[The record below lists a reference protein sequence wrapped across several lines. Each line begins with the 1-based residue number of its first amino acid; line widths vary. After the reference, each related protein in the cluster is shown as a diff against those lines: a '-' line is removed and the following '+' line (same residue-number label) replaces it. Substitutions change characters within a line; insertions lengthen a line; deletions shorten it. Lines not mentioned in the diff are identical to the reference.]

1 MTPVS
6 HGKPCAGNPHARF
19 EEGAS
24 ASETPRRNALLHT
37 NMKKFFAALSER
49 AYKEN
54 DLSDVTYAMCESDI
68 CFKQFFLNFFFN
80 KDNLDA
86 SSTSIEREHST
97 DWGRPDFWIRG
108 KDGTLYI
115 VEVKIWDGSH
125 HFEQYYDILAGNNA
139 LKDSSDKNVC
149 RNNTKIWKHLGYIAN
164 YDSIKTI
171 KVFNDRS
178 ANEICGKVATWK
190 EFITELEDWE
200 SRNETKDPMIAAYV
214 LYVRNVCPFDD
225 FILQDWLKN
234 QRIADL
240 KSAFQEI
247 QGVSNSISKAIEEF
261 QENGNGKKI
270 GFKSYTRSSRKF
282 IPQYR
287 MGSFFEFD
295 MPNNLPSG
303 QGQRVWGWLGVY
315 YRNEGGVICIEFEDR
330 EGWGK
335 PVCDKFRPSVKDG
348 GLRFYLKKE
357 YLKHDNIQN
366 FLTNVVHA
374 IIEGSV
380 GVDCPAGEDG
390 AKKFESLLAMK
401 AFPIMLEQKLFGAS
415 TAIRI
420 GDDSYKFSLA
430 SGSDAEVPESHCG
443 RYFELTK
450 DAKNTAERQSL
461 SEQEIPMQKNS
472 VRGWVGVMYSSHHTG
487 KGGKYM
493 DDPQFVIE
501 IEKSFAYAQLKGV
514 SGLEWYDD
522 SWGWKCYDI
531 DDGPL
536 DCVAS
541 KVEEA
546 LQKLSQTGS

>member
-1 MTPVS
+1 MTD
-6 HGKPCAGNPHARF
+6 
-19 EEGAS
+19 
-24 ASETPRRNALLHT
+24 
-37 NMKKFFAALSER
+37 MKKFFTALSER

-68 CFKQFFLNFFFN
+68 SFKQFFLDFFFD
-80 KDNLDA
+80 KGKLDA

-125 HFEQYYDILAGNNA
+125 HFEKYYDILAGNNA

-149 RNNTKIWKHLGYIAN
+149 RNNTKIWERLGYIAN

-171 KVFNDRS
+171 KVFDDCS
-178 ANEICGKVATWK
+178 AEEICGKVATWK
-190 EFITELEDWE
+190 EFITALEDWE
-200 SRNETKDPMIAAYV
+200 DLNEPKNPIIAAYV
-214 LYVRNVCPFDD
+214 QYVRNVCPFDD
-225 FILQDWLKN
+225 FNLQDWLKEA
-234 QRIADL
+234 QEISTL
-240 KSAFQEI
+240 KRAFKEI
-247 QGVSNSISKAIEEF
+247 QGVSNSISKAIADF
-261 QENGNGKKI
+261 QKDDIGKKI
-270 GFKSYTRSSRKF
+270 DFKIYTRSSRKF

-287 MGSFFEFD
+287 MGSFFEFNV
-295 MPNNLPSG
+295 PNNLPGG
-303 QGQRVWGWLGVY
+303 QGHRVWGWLGVY
-315 YRNEGGVICIEFEDR
+315 YRNEGGVVCIEFEDR

-357 YLKHDNIQN
+357 SLEYCNIQE
-366 FLTNVVHA
+366 FLKNVVRA
-374 IIEGSV
+374 VTEGSV

-390 AKKFESLLAMK
+390 AKQFESLLAMK

-420 GDDSYKFSLA
+420 GDDSYNSYKFSLA

-472 VRGWVGVMYSSHHTG
+472 VRGWVGVMYSSQHTG
-487 KGGKYM
+487 KDNKEYM
-493 DDPQFVIE
+493 YDSQFVIE
-501 IEKSFAYAQLKGV
+501 IEKNFAEVQLKDMAD
-514 SGLEWYDD
+514 SGWYDD

-531 DDGPL
+531 SDGPL
-536 DCVAS
+536 DSVAR
-541 KVEEA
+541 KVGEA
-546 LQKLSQTGS
+546 LQKLLQTGN

>member
-1 MTPVS
+1 MTD
-6 HGKPCAGNPHARF
+6 
-19 EEGAS
+19 
-24 ASETPRRNALLHT
+24 
-37 NMKKFFAALSER
+37 MKKFFTALSER

-68 CFKQFFLNFFFN
+68 CFKRFFLNFFFN

-125 HFEQYYDILAGNNA
+125 HFEQYYDILAGSNA

-149 RNNTKIWKHLGYIAN
+149 RNNTKIWERLGYIAN

-178 ANEICGKVATWK
+178 AEKICGKVATWK

-200 SRNETKDPMIAAYV
+200 DPIIAAYV
-214 LYVRNVCPFDD
+214 QYVRNVCPFDD
-225 FILQDWLKN
+225 FNLQDWLKD
-234 QRIADL
+234 QEISTL
-240 KSAFQEI
+240 KRAFKEI
-247 QGVSNSISKAIEEF
+247 QGVSNSISKAIADF
-261 QENGNGKKI
+261 QKDDIGKKI
-270 GFKSYTRSSRKF
+270 DFKSYTRSSRKF

-295 MPNNLPSG
+295 MPNNLPNE

-315 YRNEGGVICIEFEDR
+315 YRNDGGVICIEFEDR

-335 PVCDKFRPSVKDG
+335 PVCDKFRLSVKDG

-357 YLKHDNIQN
+357 SLEYDNIQE
-366 FLTNVVHA
+366 FLKNVV
-374 IIEGSV
+374 SV
-380 GVDCPAGEDG
+380 VIGRSVDCPAGEDG

-415 TAIRI
+415 TAIEI

-450 DAKNTAERQSL
+450 DATNTAEQQSL
-461 SEQEIPMQKNS
+461 PEQEIPMQKNS
-472 VRGWVGVMYSSHHTG
+472 VRGWVGVMYSSKHTG
-487 KGGKYM
+487 KGNKTYM
-493 DDPQFVIE
+493 EDPQFVIE
-501 IEKSFAYAQLKGV
+501 IEKNFAEVQLKDMAD
-514 SGLEWYDD
+514 SGWYDD

-531 DDGPL
+531 SDGPL
-536 DCVAS
+536 DRVAS
-541 KVEEA
+541 KVGEA
-546 LQKLSQTGS
+546 LQKLLQTGN

>member
-1 MTPVS
+1 MID
-6 HGKPCAGNPHARF
+6 
-19 EEGAS
+19 
-24 ASETPRRNALLHT
+24 
-37 NMKKFFAALSER
+37 MKKFFTALSER

-68 CFKQFFLNFFFN
+68 CFKRFFLNFFFN

-139 LKDSSDKNVC
+139 LKDSSDKNAC
-149 RNNTKIWKHLGYIAN
+149 RNNTKIWERLGYIAN
-164 YDSIKTI
+164 YDSIKMI
-171 KVFNDRS
+171 KIFNDCS
-178 ANEICGKVATWK
+178 AEKICGKVATWK
-190 EFITELEDWE
+190 EFITKLEDWE
-200 SRNETKDPMIAAYV
+200 NRNETKDPMIAAYV

-225 FILQDWLKN
+225 FNLQDWLKY
-234 QRIADL
+234 QEISTL
-240 KSAFQEI
+240 KGAFKEI

-261 QENGNGKKI
+261 QKDDIGKKI
-270 GFKSYTRSSRKF
+270 DFKSYTRSSRKF

-287 MGSFFEFD
+287 MGSFFEFNV
-295 MPNNLPSG
+295 PNNSPSG

-315 YRNEGGVICIEFEDR
+315 YRNDGGVICIEFEDR

-335 PVCDKFRPSVKDG
+335 PVCDKFRLRVKDG
-348 GLRFYLKKE
+348 ALRFYLKNE
-357 YLKHDNIQN
+357 SLDNGNIYD
-366 FLTNVVHA
+366 FLRKVIYAVIDERAGDDCLAGDDHA
-374 IIEGSV
+374 
-380 GVDCPAGEDG
+380 
-390 AKKFESLLAMK
+390 AKFKSLLAMK

-415 TAIRI
+415 TAIEI

-450 DAKNTAERQSL
+450 NAKNTAERQSL
-461 SEQEIPMQKNS
+461 SEKEIPMQKNS
-472 VRGWVGVMYSSHHTG
+472 VRGWVGVMYSSQHTG
-487 KGGKYM
+487 KYNKKYT

-501 IEKSFAYAQLKGV
+501 IEKNFAEVQLKDMAD
-514 SGLEWYDD
+514 SGWYDD

-531 DDGPL
+531 SDGPL
-536 DCVAS
+536 DSVARR
-541 KVEEA
+541 VGEA
-546 LQKLSQTGS
+546 LQKLLQTGN

>member
-1 MTPVS
+1 MTD
-6 HGKPCAGNPHARF
+6 
-19 EEGAS
+19 
-24 ASETPRRNALLHT
+24 
-37 NMKKFFAALSER
+37 MKKFFTALSER

-68 CFKQFFLNFFFN
+68 CFKQFFLDFFFD
-80 KDNLDA
+80 KGKLDA

-115 VEVKIWDGSH
+115 VEVKIWDGNH
-125 HFEQYYDILAGNNA
+125 HFDQYYDILAGNNA
-139 LKDSSDKNVC
+139 LKDSLEKNVC
-149 RNNTKIWKHLGYIAN
+149 RNDAGIWSRLGYIAN
-164 YDSIKTI
+164 YEMATKP
-171 KVFNDRS
+171 
-178 ANEICGKVATWK
+178 CKVATWK
-190 EFITELEDWE
+190 GFVEKLEGE
-200 SRNETKDPMIAAYV
+200 NKFKDPIIAAYV
-214 LYVRNVCPFDD
+214 QYVRNVCPFDD
-225 FILQDWLKN
+225 FNLQDWLKDKK
-234 QRIADL
+234 ISTL

-247 QGVSNSISKAIEEF
+247 QGVANSISNAITKF
-261 QENGNGKKI
+261 QEADNGKKI

-295 MPNNLPSG
+295 MPNNLPNE

-315 YRNEGGVICIEFEDR
+315 YRNDGGVICIEFEDR

-335 PVCDKFRPSVKDG
+335 PVCDKFRSSVKDG

-357 YLKHDNIQN
+357 SLEYDNIQE
-366 FLTNVVHA
+366 FLKNVV
-374 IIEGSV
+374 SV
-380 GVDCPAGEDG
+380 VIGRSVDCPAGEDG
-390 AKKFESLLAMK
+390 AAKFKSLLAMK

-415 TAIRI
+415 TAIKI
-420 GDDSYKFSLA
+420 GDDSYKNDSYKFSLA

-450 DAKNTAERQSL
+450 DAKNTAEQQSL

-493 DDPQFVIE
+493 DYPQFVIE
-501 IEKSFAYAQLKGV
+501 IEKSFANAQLKGV

-536 DCVAS
+536 DCVAR

-546 LQKLSQTGS
+546 LQKLSQTGRC

>member
-1 MTPVS
+1 MI
-6 HGKPCAGNPHARF
+6 
-19 EEGAS
+19 
-24 ASETPRRNALLHT
+24 

-139 LKDSSDKNVC
+139 LKDSSDKNAC
-149 RNNTKIWKHLGYIAN
+149 RNNTKIWERLGYIAN

-171 KVFNDRS
+171 KVFNDCS
-178 ANEICGKVATWK
+178 AEEICGKVATWK
-190 EFITELEDWE
+190 EFITKLEDRE
-200 SRNETKDPMIAAYV
+200 GRNEPKDKDPIIAAYV
-214 LYVRNVCPFDD
+214 QYVRNVCPFDD
-225 FILQDWLKN
+225 FNLQDWL
-234 QRIADL
+234 QYQEISTL
-240 KSAFQEI
+240 KKAFQEI
-247 QGVSNSISKAIEEF
+247 QRVSNSISKAIAEF
-261 QENGNGKKI
+261 QNDDIGKKI
-270 GFKSYTRSSRKF
+270 DFKSYTRSSRKF

-287 MGSFFEFD
+287 MGSFFEFNV
-295 MPNNLPSG
+295 PNNLPGG

-315 YRNEGGVICIEFEDR
+315 YRNDGGVICIEFEDR

-335 PVCDKFRPSVKDG
+335 PVCDKFRSRVKNG
-348 GLRFYLKKE
+348 ALRFYLKE
-357 YLKHDNIQN
+357 GVNINN
-366 FLTNVVHA
+366 FLRNVIYAVIDKSAGDDCLAGDDHA
-374 IIEGSV
+374 
-380 GVDCPAGEDG
+380 
-390 AKKFESLLAMK
+390 AKFKSLLAMK

-415 TAIRI
+415 TAIKI

-450 DAKNTAERQSL
+450 DVKNTAEQQSL

-472 VRGWVGVMYSSHHTG
+472 VRGWVGVMYSSHHAG
-487 KGGKYM
+487 KDNNKYM
-493 DDPQFVIE
+493 DYPQFVIE
-501 IEKSFAYAQLKGV
+501 IEKNFADAQLKDASV
-514 SGLEWYDD
+514 PKWYDD

-541 KVEEA
+541 KVKEA
-546 LQKLSQTGS
+546 LQKLSQTDS